1 VIVVVFDSGDDV
13 GGVAVGFVFFFLIN
27 SNGR

>member
-1 VIVVVFDSGDDV
+1 VIVVVVDSGDDV
-13 GGVAVGFVFFFLIN
+13 GGVAVGFVFFLIN